1 MIVKTKDEQRK
12 MTPFFSIIIPVYNV
26 APYLREC
33 LDSVLAQ
40 TFGDWEAICVD
51 DGSTDGSGAI
61 LDEYAAKDAR
71 FKVIHQ
77 VNAGVSAARNKAL
90 DEARGEWVGFLDADD
105 VWANEWLAEI
115 AAEAGEKVEWIR
127 TGWTDWNESSG
138 ARKSKQ
144 SEINGV
150 DGSFFTK
157 NIPSLGWHLVSRC
170 SFPFLNFYRLNL
182 LRGIYFSLG
191 IRFREDALFC
201 YEVAAKARTLKIVSA
216 TGYFRRE
223 REGSAT
229 FSRRRRDDSIKLLTA
244 YAKLWNDLGLCDR
257 VDPDER
263 GRLLE
268 ASTFWVV
275 KDALEWLSK
284 CEDATWKDCFRLASI
299 VRRLR
304 GMGAVEATI
313 RGTRSF
319 NWRWR
324 IFLATGLARIL
335 RINRY
340 NLTGRRI

>member
-1 MIVKTKDEQRK
+1 ML
-12 MTPFFSIIIPVYNV
+12 FSIIIPVYNV

-40 TFGDWEAICVD
+40 TFGDWEALCVD

-61 LDEYAAKDAR
+61 LDEYAAKDSR

-77 VNAGVSAARNKAL
+77 TNAGVSAARNKGL

-105 VWANEWLAEI
+105 VWANEWLSEI

-157 NIPSLGWHLVSRC
+157 NILSLGWHLVSRC
-170 SFPFLNFYRLNL
+170 GFPFVNFYRRNL
-182 LRGIYFSLG
+182 LRGICYPLG

-223 REGSAT
+223 RDGSAT

-244 YAKLWNDLGLCDR
+244 YSKLWNGLGLCDR
-257 VDPDER
+257 VGPDER

-268 ASTFWVV
+268 ASTFWVS
-275 KDALEWLSK
+275 KDVREWLAR
-284 CEDATWKDCFRLASI
+284 CRYRTVNDDFEVWRC
-299 VRRLR
+299 VRRLLKA
-304 GMGAVEATI
+304 GAITSKINGLVL
-313 RGTRSF
+313 RKL
-319 NWRWR
+319 RWR
-324 IFLATGLARIL
+324 AYLMTGIGRLLLVERGNFLGSA
-335 RINRY
+335 NRY
-340 NLTGRRI
+340 NAVRGYTIES